1 MLLISY
7 HTDSATLSLRHYI
20 ITIRATGVSRRVRR
34 VLDAS
39 ATSSTTGRK
48 PLDLTNDQDISDYLL
63 GLRSTGYDTA
73 SESEGDSEA
82 EGSDTGP
89 GQSSRKIELPADYG
103 RSKKGETKAVR
114 LVEVGPRI
122 EMKLGKVVEG
132 VVGGARGEGETVW
145 HERSKFPP
153 PLPSASRSACG

>member
-1 MLLISY
+1 M
-7 HTDSATLSLRHYI
+7 RHYI

-34 VLDAS
+34 ILDS
-39 ATSSTTGRK
+39 AAAPTSSAGRK
-48 PLDLTNDQDISDYLL
+48 VDLTNDQDISDYLL
-63 GLRSTGYDTA
+63 GLRASGYDTA

-82 EGSDTGP
+82 EGSDTGV
-89 GQSSRKIELPADYG
+89 GASSRKIELPADYG

-114 LVEVGPRI
+114 LVEIGPRI

-145 HERSKFPP
+145 HERSE
-153 PLPSASRSACG
+153 SRGRDPAFLRAVVRR